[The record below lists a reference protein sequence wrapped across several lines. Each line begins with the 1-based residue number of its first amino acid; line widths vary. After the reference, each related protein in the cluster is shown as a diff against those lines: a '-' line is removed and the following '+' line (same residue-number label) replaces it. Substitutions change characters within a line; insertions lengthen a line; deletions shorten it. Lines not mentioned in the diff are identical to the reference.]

1 MNLGHSI
8 NLGSLPFSALMSS
21 AGGQGIPGL
30 PFPMQSAALSLGLG
44 GMLTGQRVPGM
55 NRECLPR
62 QNPQEPESIPEN
74 GKENERFHNQ
84 AGSSI
89 RERNEGKSRE
99 SRKRQ
104 RSSSVVCDSDDDIMV
119 LSNSPSS
126 NEPSEQRVE
135 TSQSNVWD
143 NPTIPM
149 GLGYSMANP
158 NLVNNPMYSTDPSS
172 FMAAMGSQMP
182 FDVSLYTLLSSWLI

>member
-44 GMLTGQRVPGM
+44 SMLTGQRLPGI
-55 NRECLPR
+55 NRDCLPR
-62 QNPQEPESIPEN
+62 QNPQESENIPEN
-74 GKENERFHNQ
+74 GKENERFLSQ
-84 AGSSI
+84 ASGSNI
-89 RERNEGKSRE
+89 RERQENKNRE

-104 RSSSVVCDSDDDIMV
+104 RSSSFACDSDDDIMV

-126 NEPSEQRVE
+126 NEPSETTRVDN
-135 TSQSNVWD
+135 SQSSVWD
-143 NPTIPM
+143 ASSIPM
-149 GLGYSMANP
+149 GLGFSMANP
-158 NLVNNPMYSTDPSS
+158 NLVNNGISNMYSADPSS
-172 FMAAMGSQMP
+172 FMAAMSSQMP
-182 FDVSLYTLLSSWLI
+182 FDVSIRLL